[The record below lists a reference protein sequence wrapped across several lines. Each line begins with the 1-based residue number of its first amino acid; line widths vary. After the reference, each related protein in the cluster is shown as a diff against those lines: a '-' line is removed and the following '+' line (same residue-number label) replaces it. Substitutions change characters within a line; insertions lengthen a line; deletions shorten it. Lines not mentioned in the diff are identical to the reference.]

1 MSADIAAPRVGLA
14 VAEGAEEGR
23 HPAARRAAGE
33 CEGDTLGLVRWS
45 QCEP

>member
-14 VAEGAEEGR
+14 VAEGAEHTQQGR

-33 CEGDTLGLVRWS
+33 YEGDTLGLAR
-45 QCEP
+45 